1 MQFINLIMKIMFK
14 NITIYLSLSIV
25 LIGLGSCK
33 KFLQQEPYNR
43 LSVDDIFKDFEGAR
57 TTLVG
62 AYDNLKDANYY
73 QRMFAL
79 YPDLTGG
86 NIKYARSLS
95 PFLLAS
101 YNFKNTN
108 DVATNE
114 MVDFYQIAYNTIY
127 RCNNILNYI
136 NRVTDATQFQK
147 NRMLA
152 DAYALRALAHFDMV
166 RVFALPYNYTAGAT
180 HTGIVY
186 RKKNDDGTLPVGD
199 PASVKEV
206 YDHLTSD
213 LDSAIALYNNS
224 VPIYAGGSA
233 NTWLSGNAAKAL
245 LMRVSLYKEDW
256 QRVNTLASEIIAS
269 NQYNLISNS
278 SYAESWRRKTS
289 GPSMDME
296 AIFMLFSRIDQNQA
310 AFGDNFNVANN
321 VFGYMAASNDLL
333 NLFYGADVRGRNN
346 LFVQKVFSGTTY
358 FFTNKY
364 QGTAD
369 SANNYKV
376 FRISEVYLSRA
387 EALAEA
393 NNLVPALADLNR
405 IRKRANA
412 SLTDLMLTDKQQVLD
427 SIFVERRREL
437 CFEGHGL
444 FDITRKKK
452 NLVRT
457 DCQGSACSINYP
469 SILFACP
476 RPTQR

>member
-1 MQFINLIMKIMFK
+1 MFNNK
-14 NITIYLSLSIV
+14 TLLLSLLIST
-25 LIGLGSCK
+25 IGLGSCK

-43 LSVDDIFKDFEGAR
+43 ISVDDIFKDFEGAR

-86 NIKYARSLS
+86 NIKYARPNNL
-95 PFLLAS
+95 FLLAT
-101 YNFKNTN
+101 YNFNNTN
-108 DVATNE
+108 EVATNE
-114 MVDFYQIAYNTIY
+114 MVSFYKIGYNTIY
-127 RCNNILNYI
+127 RCNNVLNYI
-136 NRVTDATQFQK
+136 SRVSDATQLQK

-152 DAYALRALAHFDMV
+152 DAYTLRAMSHFDLV

-186 RKKNDDGTLPVGD
+186 RKKNDDGTLPAGD

-206 YDHLTSD
+206 YDNVTSD

-233 NTWLSGNAAKAL
+233 NTWLSGTAAKAL
-245 LMRVSLYKEDW
+245 LMRVLLYKEDW
-256 QRVNTLASEIIAS
+256 ARVNTLASEIIAT

-289 GPSMDME
+289 GPSMDQE
-296 AIFMLFSRIDQNQA
+296 AIFMLFSRIDQNQGS
-310 AFGDNFNVANN
+310 FGDNFNVANT

-333 NLFYGADVRGRNN
+333 NIFYGADVRGRNTM
-346 LFVQKVFSGTTY
+346 FVQKTVSSTNY

-364 QGTAD
+364 QGMAD
-369 SANNYKV
+369 SANSFKMI
-376 FRISEVYLSRA
+376 RISEVYLSRA

-412 SLTDLMLTDKQQVLD
+412 TLPDLVLTDRQQVLD
-427 SIFVERRREL
+427 SIYVERRREL

-452 NLVRT
+452 NLIRT
-457 DCQGSACSINYP
+457 DCQGTACNINYP
-469 SILFACP
+469 STFFACP